1 MSSELSHDA
10 GRRSVT
16 LQRFLKTWG
25 TLIGFLLLILFFSLM
40 RPDAFPRLTNLRNV
54 IEQVATLAIAS
65 AGVGMVMVT
74 GDFDLSV
81 GAVASLCGVVA
92 AKLMVAGLGV
102 GPAILLALLL
112 GAVIGAVNGVL
123 IAYAGV
129 SPFIGTLAAM
139 TSYTGLALFVTSGTT
154 VFGMPE
160 AFRWFGQGSVG
171 PIPSS
176 VLIMLL
182 VIGITWLILD
192 YTTFGQ
198 RLYAIGGNR
207 EAAFLAGI
215 NTKRSRFLAYVY
227 SGVTASIS
235 GIVLTSRLFS
245 AHPQAGAPFMLN
257 AAAAVF
263 LGMTAFREGQA
274 NVFGTFLGVLIMGVL
289 GNGLN
294 IIGINTYIQSVLTG
308 AILVL
313 AVLLSGLAQRSD

>member
-1 MSSELSHDA
+1 MGNELSREA
-10 GRRSVT
+10 SGSFS
-16 LQRFLKTWG
+16 LNRFLKSWG
-25 TLIGFLLLILFFSLM
+25 TLIGFFLLLGFFSIM
-40 RPDAFPRLTNLRNV
+40 RPGAFPTLGNLRNV

-92 AKLMVAGLGV
+92 AKLMVAGVAV
-102 GPAILLALLL
+102 GPAIILALLL
-112 GAVIGAVNGVL
+112 GAVIGSVNGGI

-139 TSYTGLALFVTSGTT
+139 TSYTGLALFVTRGTT

-160 AFRWFGQGSVG
+160 TFRWFGQGSVG
-171 PIPSS
+171 PIPTS
-176 VLIMLL
+176 VIIMVL
-182 VIGITWLILD
+182 VILVTWLILD

-215 NTKRSRFLAYVY
+215 NTRRARFLAYVY
-227 SGVTASIS
+227 SGVTASVS

-274 NVFGTFLGVLIMGVL
+274 NAFGTLLGVLIMGVL

>member
-1 MSSELSHDA
+1 MNDELSRGA
-10 GRRSVT
+10 RTSFS
-16 LQRFLKTWG
+16 LNRFLKTWG
-25 TLIGFLLLILFFSLM
+25 TLIGFFFLLVFFSAM
-40 RPDAFPRLTNLRNV
+40 RPDAFPTFGNLRNV

-92 AKLMVAGLGV
+92 AKLMVAGVGV
-102 GPAILLALLL
+102 GTALVLALIL
-112 GAVIGAVNGVL
+112 GALIGALNGGI

-139 TSYTGLALFVTSGTT
+139 TSYTGLALFVTGGTT

-160 AFRWFGQGSVG
+160 AFRWFGQGAVG
-171 PIPSS
+171 PVPAS
-176 VLIMLL
+176 VIIMIV
-182 VIGITWLILD
+182 VILITWLILD

-215 NTKRSRFLAYVY
+215 DTRRARFLAYVY
-227 SGVTASIS
+227 SGMTASVS

-245 AHPQAGAPFMLN
+245 AHPQAAAPFMLN

-313 AVLLSGLAQRSD
+313 AVLLSGLAQRSE

>member
-1 MSSELSHDA
+1 MSNELSREA
-10 GRRSVT
+10 ATSFS
-16 LQRFLKTWG
+16 LNRFLKTWG
-25 TLIGFLLLILFFSLM
+25 TLIGFFFLLLLFSLM
-40 RPDAFPRLTNLRNV
+40 RPDAFPTLGNLRNV

-81 GAVASLCGVVA
+81 GAVASLCGVVV
-92 AKLMVAGLGV
+92 AKLMVSGLGV
-102 GPAILLALLL
+102 GPAIVLALLL
-112 GAVIGAVNGVL
+112 GALIGAVNGLL

-154 VFGMPE
+154 VFGMSE
-160 AFRWFGQGSVG
+160 AFRWFGQGALG
-171 PIPSS
+171 PIPVS
-176 VLIMLL
+176 VVIMVL
-182 VIGITWLILD
+182 VVLITWLILD

-215 NTKRSRFLAYVY
+215 NTQRARFLAYVY
-227 SGVTASIS
+227 SGVTASVS

-274 NVFGTFLGVLIMGVL
+274 NVFGTLLGVLIMGVL

>member
-1 MSSELSHDA
+1 MNHELSREA
-10 GRRSVT
+10 PRSFS
-16 LQRFLKTWG
+16 LNRFLKTWG
-25 TLIGFLLLILFFSLM
+25 TLVGFFFLLVFFSAM
-40 RPDAFPRLTNLRNV
+40 RPDAFPTLGNLRNV

-81 GAVASLCGVVA
+81 GAVASLCGVVV
-92 AKLMVAGLGV
+92 AKLMVAGIGV
-102 GPAILLALLL
+102 GPAIVLALVL
-112 GAVIGAVNGVL
+112 GAAIGALNGGI

-139 TSYTGLALFVTSGTT
+139 TSYTGLALFVTGGTT

-160 AFRWFGQGSVG
+160 AFRWFGQGAVG
-171 PIPSS
+171 PVPAS
-176 VLIMLL
+176 VINMAL
-182 VIGITWLILD
+182 VILLTWLILD

-215 NTKRSRFLAYVY
+215 NTRRARFLAYVY
-227 SGVTASIS
+227 SGMTASVG

-245 AHPQAGAPFMLN
+245 AHPQAAAPFMLN

-313 AVLLSGLAQRSD
+313 AVLLSGLAQRSE

>member
-1 MSSELSHDA
+1 
-10 GRRSVT
+10 V
-16 LQRFLKTWG
+16 G
-25 TLIGFLLLILFFSLM
+25 TAL
-40 RPDAFPRLTNLRNV
+40 V
-54 IEQVATLAIAS
+54 
-65 AGVGMVMVT
+65 
-74 GDFDLSV
+74 
-81 GAVASLCGVVA
+81 
-92 AKLMVAGLGV
+92 
-102 GPAILLALLL
+102 LALLL
-112 GAVIGAVNGVL
+112 GALIGALNGGI

-139 TSYTGLALFVTSGTT
+139 TSYTGLALFVTGGTT

-160 AFRWFGQGSVG
+160 AFRWFGQGAVG
-171 PIPSS
+171 PVPAS
-176 VLIMLL
+176 VIIMIV
-182 VIGITWLILD
+182 VILITWLILD

-215 NTKRSRFLAYVY
+215 NTRRARFLAYVY
-227 SGVTASIS
+227 SGMTASVS

-245 AHPQAGAPFMLN
+245 AHPQAAAPFMLN

-313 AVLLSGLAQRSD
+313 AVLLSGLAQRSE

>member
-1 MSSELSHDA
+1 
-10 GRRSVT
+10 
-16 LQRFLKTWG
+16 
-25 TLIGFLLLILFFSLM
+25 M
-40 RPDAFPRLTNLRNV
+40 RPDAFPTFGNLRNV

-92 AKLMVAGLGV
+92 AKLMVAGVGV
-102 GPAILLALLL
+102 GTALVLALIL
-112 GAVIGAVNGVL
+112 GALIGALNGGI

-139 TSYTGLALFVTSGTT
+139 TSYTGLALFVTGGTT

-160 AFRWFGQGSVG
+160 AFRWFGQGAVG
-171 PIPSS
+171 PVPAS
-176 VLIMLL
+176 VIIMIV
-182 VIGITWLILD
+182 VILITWLILD

-215 NTKRSRFLAYVY
+215 DTRRARFLAYVY
-227 SGVTASIS
+227 SGMTASVS

-245 AHPQAGAPFMLN
+245 AHPQAAAPFMLN

-313 AVLLSGLAQRSD
+313 AVLLSGLAQRSE

>member
-1 MSSELSHDA
+1 MSNELSREA
-10 GRRSVT
+10 ATSFS
-16 LQRFLKTWG
+16 LNRFLKTWG
-25 TLIGFLLLILFFSLM
+25 TLIGFFFLLLLFSLL
-40 RPDAFPRLTNLRNV
+40 RPGAFPTLGNLRNV

-81 GAVASLCGVVA
+81 GAVASLCGVAA
-92 AKLMVAGLGV
+92 AKLMVSGLGV

-139 TSYTGLALFVTSGTT
+139 TSYTGLALFVTRGTT

-160 AFRWFGQGSVG
+160 AFRWFGQGFVG
-171 PIPSS
+171 PIPVS
-176 VLIMLL
+176 VIIMVL
-182 VIGITWLILD
+182 VVIVTWLILD

-215 NTKRSRFLAYVY
+215 NTQRERFLAYVY
-227 SGVTASIS
+227 SGVTASVS

-274 NVFGTFLGVLIMGVL
+274 NVFGTLLGVMIMGVL

>member
-1 MSSELSHDA
+1 MSNELSREA
-10 GRRSVT
+10 ATSFS
-16 LQRFLKTWG
+16 LNRFLKTWG
-25 TLIGFLLLILFFSLM
+25 TLIGFFFLLLLFSLM
-40 RPDAFPRLTNLRNV
+40 RPDAFPTLGNLRNV

-92 AKLMVAGLGV
+92 AKLMVSGLGV
-102 GPAILLALLL
+102 GPAIVLALLL
-112 GAVIGAVNGVL
+112 GALIGAVNGLL

-160 AFRWFGQGSVG
+160 AFRWFGQGSIG
-171 PIPSS
+171 PIPVS
-176 VLIMLL
+176 VAIMAVVVL
-182 VIGITWLILD
+182 ITWLILD

-215 NTKRSRFLAYVY
+215 NTQRARFLAYVY
-227 SGVTASIS
+227 SGVTASVS

-274 NVFGTFLGVLIMGVL
+274 NVFGTLLGVLIMGVL

>member
-1 MSSELSHDA
+1 MSNELSREA
-10 GRRSVT
+10 ATSFS
-16 LQRFLKTWG
+16 LNRFLKTWG
-25 TLIGFLLLILFFSLM
+25 TLIGFFFLLLLFSLM
-40 RPDAFPRLTNLRNV
+40 RPDAFPTLGNLRNV

-92 AKLMVAGLGV
+92 AKLMVSGLGV
-102 GPAILLALLL
+102 GPSIVLALLL
-112 GAVIGAVNGVL
+112 GAAIGALNGLL

-139 TSYTGLALFVTSGTT
+139 TSYTGLALFVTRGTT

-160 AFRWFGQGSVG
+160 AFRWFGQGSIG
-171 PIPSS
+171 PIPVS
-176 VLIMLL
+176 VIIMVL
-182 VIGITWLILD
+182 VVLITWLILD

-215 NTKRSRFLAYVY
+215 NTRRARFLAYVY
-227 SGVTASIS
+227 SGVTASVS

-274 NVFGTFLGVLIMGVL
+274 NVFGTLLGVLIMGVL

-308 AILVL
+308 AILIL

>member
-1 MSSELSHDA
+1 
-10 GRRSVT
+10 
-16 LQRFLKTWG
+16 
-25 TLIGFLLLILFFSLM
+25 
-40 RPDAFPRLTNLRNV
+40 
-54 IEQVATLAIAS
+54 
-65 AGVGMVMVT
+65 GVGTALV
-74 GDFDLSV
+74 
-81 GAVASLCGVVA
+81 
-92 AKLMVAGLGV
+92 
-102 GPAILLALLL
+102 LALLL
-112 GAVIGAVNGVL
+112 GALIGALNGGI

-139 TSYTGLALFVTSGTT
+139 TSYTGLALFVTGGTT

-160 AFRWFGQGSVG
+160 AFRWFGQGAVG
-171 PIPSS
+171 PVPAS
-176 VLIMLL
+176 VIIMIV
-182 VIGITWLILD
+182 VILITWLILD

-215 NTKRSRFLAYVY
+215 NTRRARFLAYVY
-227 SGVTASIS
+227 SGMTASVS

-245 AHPQAGAPFMLN
+245 AHPQAAAPFMLN

-313 AVLLSGLAQRSD
+313 AVLLSGLAQRSE